1 MSFNSDLNKQAQE
14 VTFSRKMTK
23 SSHPQISCNNVLVS
37 RENFK
42 KHLGIDLD
50 KKFNF
55 NHYIKENMTKV
66 MKGID
71 VIKRLRKMLPWH
83 SFLTTYKSFLQR
95 HLDYGDIIN
104 QKSKVYGKQ
113 LRLFNTM
120 PLWPLPIP

>member
-23 SSHPQISCNNVLVS
+23 SSHLQISFNNVLVS

-42 KHLGIDLD
+42 KHLGIYLN

-55 NHYIKENMTKV
+55 NQYIKENMTKV

-71 VIKRLRKMLPWH
+71 VILRKMLPWH
-83 SFLTTYKSFLQR
+83 SFLTTCKSFLQP
-95 HLDYGDIIN
+95 HLGYGDIIN
-104 QKSKVYGKQ
+104 QKSKVYEKQ